1 MSANTVS
8 PQIRVAIADDHPIV
22 RAGVR
27 GILSSDRSIQVVGE
41 AEDGQSAIALIRKGG
56 VDVLLLDLAM
66 PGRAGLSLLRQV
78 LDEAPELRVI
88 VFTAYDPVS
97 HKERALALGAS
108 GYVAKDSRPAE
119 ILDAIH
125 QSMLRPVQKRVA
137 SNEGEPHTQ
146 LSLRQ
151 YDIFIRLVRGE
162 SVTDIAKDLHLSVK
176 TVSTHTVTVQKRLGA
191 QSVVDLLRYAVQH
204 QLVNPDV

>member
-27 GILSSDRSIQVVGE
+27 GIFSSDRSIQVVGE
-41 AEDGQSAIALIRKGG
+41 AEDGQSAITLIRKGG

-137 SNEGEPHTQ
+137 SNEG
-146 LSLRQ
+146 
-151 YDIFIRLVRGE
+151 
-162 SVTDIAKDLHLSVK
+162 
-176 TVSTHTVTVQKRLGA
+176 
-191 QSVVDLLRYAVQH
+191 
-204 QLVNPDV
+204 

>member
-56 VDVLLLDLAM
+56 VDVLLLDLVM

-176 TVSTHTVTVQKRLGA
+176 TVSTHKVTVQKRLGA

>member
-27 GILSSDRSIQVVGE
+27 GIFSSDRSIQVVGE

-56 VDVLLLDLAM
+56 VDVLLLDLVM

-176 TVSTHTVTVQKRLGA
+176 TVSTHKVTVQKRLGA